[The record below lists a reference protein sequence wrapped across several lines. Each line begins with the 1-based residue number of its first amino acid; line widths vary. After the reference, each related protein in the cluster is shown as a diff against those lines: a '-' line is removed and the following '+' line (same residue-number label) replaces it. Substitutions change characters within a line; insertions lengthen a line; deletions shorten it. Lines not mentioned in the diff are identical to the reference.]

1 MKKRKML
8 SIVVGV
14 VMSLSLAACGSGKA
28 AAPAGTDTSAAA
40 QTTEAPAAERTEEAA
55 AEETGEAASAAEE
68 KDYSKIKIG
77 ISIPQLSNA
86 AWRVWADQAMAACD
100 SLGIQ
105 YVVVDADGDDATQ
118 YNQIMDLCA
127 NGVDGIILNGNQDA
141 TIESMLE
148 AADDYGVPVIVTGRS
163 PGFLPSEYEG
173 DSYVMFQGCNWEISG
188 YEQAKA
194 LYEAG
199 FHKVVASGGKQG
211 VSVADARYRGLEMF
225 AEDCEDFEIIAGLRT
240 DETRTQGMA
249 NMENFL
255 SAYKGQFDCVW
266 TTNDDVALGC
276 LEALTAA
283 GLNGKVGLGGIDV
296 LNESREAMHNGEQ
309 HFDTFSDPYS
319 IEWAAVV
326 SLFDYI
332 NGYKPD
338 CEELSFGLLML
349 YPDNIQLYEDAF
361 VTGTCDIDAK
371 QFSKTFN
378 PEAKTKDLEQM
389 VECPVP
395 VVTTL
400 ERIK

>member
-1 MKKRKML
+1 MKKRKIMAVIL
-8 SIVVGV
+8 S
-14 VMSLSLAACGSGKA
+14 MAMAASLAACS
-28 AAPAGTDTSAAA
+28 SSEESA
-40 QTTEAPAAERTEEAA
+40 QTTAAETTTAETTTVAETSAEAGESD
-55 AEETGEAASAAEE
+55 EETAEASGDQ
-68 KDYSKIKIG
+68 DYSHIKIG

-86 AWRVWADQAMAACD
+86 AWRVWADQAIAACE

-105 YVVVDADGDDATQ
+105 SVVVDADGDDTTQ

-127 NGVDGIILNGNQDA
+127 NGGDGIILNGNQDA

-148 AADDYGVPVIVTGRS
+148 VADDYDVPVIVTGRS
-163 PGFLPSEYEG
+163 PGFLPSEYDG
-173 DSYVMFQGCNWEISG
+173 DSYIMFQGCNWEIAG

-194 LYEAG
+194 LYDAG
-199 FHKVVASGGKQG
+199 FRKVVASGGKQG

-225 AEDCEDFEIIAGLRT
+225 AEDCEDFEIVAGLRT
-240 DETRTQGMA
+240 DETRTQGME

-255 SAYKGQFDCVW
+255 SAYEGQFDCVW

-283 GLNGKVGLGGIDV
+283 GLNGKIGLGGIDV
-296 LNESREAMHNGEQ
+296 LDESREAMHRGEQ

-332 NGYKPD
+332 NGYEPD
-338 CEELSFGLLML
+338 CEELSFGLLMI

-378 PEAKTKDLEQM
+378 PDAKTKDLEQM

-395 VVTTL
+395 VVTAL

>member
-1 MKKRKML
+1 MKKQTML
-8 SIVVGV
+8 AVALGV
-14 VMSLSLAACGSGKA
+14 SCALSLAACGSNSESAPTEA
-28 AAPAGTDTSAAA
+28 ATTAAA
-40 QTTEAPAAERTEEAA
+40 QETEGTTEAKAAE
-55 AEETGEAASAAEE
+55 AETTTSAAEE
-68 KDYSKIKIG
+68 KDYSDIKIG

-86 AWRVWADQAMAACD
+86 AWRVWADQAIAACK

-105 YVVVDADGDDATQ
+105 YVVVDADGDDTAQ

-148 AADDYGVPVIVTGRS
+148 VADDYGVPMIVTGRS

-173 DSYVMFQGCNWEISG
+173 DSYIMFQGCNWEISG

-194 LYEAG
+194 LYDAG
-199 FHKVVASGGKQG
+199 YHKVVASGGKQG

-225 AEDCEDFEIIAGLRT
+225 AEDCDDFEIVAGLRT
-240 DETRTQGMA
+240 DETRTQGME

-276 LEALTAA
+276 LEALTAE
-283 GLNGKVGLGGIDV
+283 GLNGKIGLGGIDV
-296 LNESREAMHNGEQ
+296 LDECREAMHNGEQ

-332 NGYKPD
+332 NGYEPD
-338 CEELSFGLLML
+338 QEELSFGLLML

-361 VTGTCDIDAK
+361 VNGTCDIDAK

-378 PEAKTKDLEQM
+378 PDAKTKDLEQM

>member
-8 SIVVGV
+8 AIVLSAAAF
-14 VMSLSLAACGSGKA
+14 SLGACGS
-28 AAPAGTDTSAAA
+28 SSEE
-40 QTTEAPAAERTEEAA
+40 TTQAPAAETTAAAETEETTESA
-55 AEETGEAASAAEE
+55 AEETSAEAAEGG
-68 KDYSKIKIG
+68 DYSHIKIG

-86 AWRVWADQAMAACD
+86 AWRVWADQAIAACE

-105 YVVVDADGDDATQ
+105 YVLVDADGDDTNQ

-148 AADDYGVPVIVTGRS
+148 VADDYNVPVIVTGRS
-163 PGFLPSEYEG
+163 PGFLPSEYDG
-173 DSYVMFQGCNWEISG
+173 DSYIMFQGCNWEIAG

-194 LYEAG
+194 LYDAG
-199 FHKVVASGGKQG
+199 FRKVVASGGKQG

-225 AEDCEDFEIIAGLRT
+225 AEDCEDFEIVAGLRT
-240 DETRTQGMA
+240 DETRTQGME

-255 SAYKGQFDCVW
+255 SAYAGQFDCVW

-283 GLNGKVGLGGIDV
+283 GLNGEVGLGGIDV
-296 LNESREAMHNGEQ
+296 LDESREAMHNGEQ

-319 IEWAAVV
+319 IEWAAVI

-332 NGYKPD
+332 NGYEPD

-361 VTGTCDIDAK
+361 VDGTVEIDAK
-371 QFSKTFN
+371 KFSKTFN
-378 PEAKTKDLEQM
+378 PDAKTKDLEQM